1 MCISATAALIASTA
15 ITAVGGGVSAM
26 MQSAAADSEA
36 AWRNYQLE
44 IQNRQLAE
52 DAELTRIQA
61 LETENARRD
70 QSRKLRAAN
79 EAFLAGSGVGES
91 RSFLQGVEPQ
101 NEAMLRQDV
110 AALRLQSA
118 TQISRIADQ
127 ITVNKAEGQFARA
140 RASMTASNAYT
151 NAAFNAAASATK
163 NYYTYK
169 SR

>member
-15 ITAVGGGVSAM
+15 VAAVGAGVSAVQ
-26 MQSAAADSEA
+26 QSAAAETESNF
-36 AWRNYQLE
+36 RNYQIE
-44 IQNRQLAE
+44 IQNRQLKE

-70 QSRKLRAAN
+70 QSRRLRAAN

-101 NEAMLRQDV
+101 NDAMLRSDI
-110 AALRLQSA
+110 ASLRLQSA

-127 ITVNKAEGQFARA
+127 ISVNKAEGQFARA
-140 RASMTASNAYT
+140 RASATSTAAYT
-151 NAAFNAAASATK
+151 NAAFNIASSAGRT
-163 NYYTYK
+163 YY
-169 SR
+169 SVNR